1 MNGYICTTMSTGYAK
16 DTQFRKFC
24 AYGFL
29 KNQRFFE
36 SFIILYFLNQG
47 ITYLQIG
54 ILYSMREIMLNL
66 LEVPAGFIS
75 DSLGR
80 KKTMITSFAMYIVCF
95 ALFSVGSSFG
105 LFVVAFIFYALGDAF
120 RTGTHKAMIYD
131 YLKINGW
138 SSYKV
143 DYYGQTRSWSQK
155 GSAIS
160 SLIAGAVIFISG
172 NYRWVFIISLIPAFL
187 DLLLIASYPKALDG
201 KTSAFNKAALRESFG
216 NSWQDFKTSFRK
228 REVLKAI
235 TNTSV
240 FSGYYKALKDFL
252 QPVMQ
257 ALALSLPFLTR
268 QSEEQRTAVIVGV
281 LYFIIYMLTSRASR
295 KSAQFSDKFT
305 NTAEALN
312 FSLISGLAAGLIAGI
327 FMYFEM
333 PLLAVIFYII
343 IYLFENLRKPVGMAY
358 TTDYVKHEILATAL
372 SAESQL
378 KTIWAAI
385 IIFLTGLL
393 ADTFSLGVALIAV
406 SGGLLL
412 LIPIL
417 RVKSNAVTS

>member
-1 MNGYICTTMSTGYAK
+1 MSTGYAK

-54 ILYSMREIMLNL
+54 ILYSMREILLNL

-80 KKTMITSFAMYIVCF
+80 KKTMITSFAMYIICF
-95 ALFSVGSSFG
+95 ALFSLGSGFT
-105 LFVVAFIFYALGDAF
+105 LFAVAFIFYALGDAF

-138 SSYKV
+138 SEYKV

-172 NYRWVFIISLIPAFL
+172 NYRWVFIISLIPAIL
-187 DLLLIASYPKALDG
+187 DLLLIASYPRALDG
-201 KTSAFNKAALRESFG
+201 KTSAFNKAALKESFG

-240 FSGYYKALKDFL
+240 YSGYYKALKDFL

-257 ALALSLPFLTR
+257 ALALSLPFLAT
-268 QSEEQRTAVIVGV
+268 QSDEKRTAVIVGV
-281 LYFIIYMLTSRASR
+281 LYFVIYMLTSRASR
-295 KSAQFSDKFT
+295 KSALFSGKFKT
-305 NTAEALN
+305 TALALN
-312 FSLISGLAAGLIAGI
+312 FTLFAGLSAGLISGL
-327 FMYFEM
+327 FMYFDM
-333 PLLAVIFYII
+333 PLFAVLFYIL
-343 IYLFENLRKPVGMAY
+343 IYLIENVRKPIGMAY

-378 KTIWAAI
+378 KTIWAAVF
-385 IIFLTGLL
+385 IFLTGLL
-393 ADTFSLGVALIAV
+393 ADTFSLGVALVAISFA
-406 SGGLLL
+406 GLILFPLL
-412 LIPIL
+412 MV
-417 RVKSNAVTS
+417 RAGNHSQKA

>member
-1 MNGYICTTMSTGYAK
+1 MSTGYAK

-54 ILYSMREIMLNL
+54 FLYSMREILLNL

-95 ALFSVGSSFG
+95 ALFSAGSGFT
-105 LFVVAFIFYALGDAF
+105 LFAVAFIFYALGDAF

-138 SSYKV
+138 SEYKV

-172 NYRWVFIISLIPAFL
+172 NYRWVFIISLIPAIL

-201 KTSAFNKAALRESFG
+201 KTSSFNKAALRESFG
-216 NSWQDFKTSFRK
+216 NSWRDFKTSFSQRK
-228 REVLKAI
+228 VLKAI
-235 TNTSV
+235 ANTSV
-240 FSGYYKALKDFL
+240 YSGYYKALKDFL

-257 ALALSLPFLTR
+257 ALALSLPFLST
-268 QSEEQRTAVIVGV
+268 QSEEKRTAVIVGV
-281 LYFIIYMLTSRASR
+281 LYFVIYMLTSRASK
-295 KSAQFSDKFT
+295 KSALFSGKFKT
-305 NTAEALN
+305 TALALN
-312 FSLISGLAAGLIAGI
+312 FSLFAGLSAGLISGL
-327 FMYFEM
+327 FMYFGM
-333 PLLAVIFYII
+333 PFFAVLFYIL
-343 IYLFENLRKPVGMAY
+343 IYLIENVRKPVGMAY

-378 KTIWAAI
+378 KTIWAAVF
-385 IIFLTGLL
+385 IFLTGFL
-393 ADTFSLGVALIAV
+393 ADKFSLGVAITAISISGLI
-406 SGGLLL
+406 LFPL
-412 LIPIL
+412 L
-417 RVKSNAVTS
+417 RVHSERQSKKD

>member
-1 MNGYICTTMSTGYAK
+1 MSTGYAK

-54 ILYSMREIMLNL
+54 ILYSMREILLNL

-95 ALFSVGSSFG
+95 ALFSAGSGFT
-105 LFVVAFIFYALGDAF
+105 LFTVAFIFYALGDAF

-138 SSYKV
+138 SEYKV

-172 NYRWVFIISLIPAFL
+172 NYRWVFIISLIPAIL
-187 DLLLIASYPKALDG
+187 DLLLIASYPQALDG
-201 KTSAFNKAALRESFG
+201 KTSAFKKAALRESFG
-216 NSWQDFKTSFRK
+216 NSWRDFKTSFSQRK
-228 REVLKAI
+228 VLKAI
-235 TNTSV
+235 ANTSV
-240 FSGYYKALKDFL
+240 YSGYYKALKDFL

-257 ALALSLPFLTR
+257 ALALSLPFLTT
-268 QSEEQRTAVIVGV
+268 QSEEKRTAVIVGV
-281 LYFIIYMLTSRASR
+281 LYFVIYMLTSRASK
-295 KSAQFSDKFT
+295 KSALFSGKFKT
-305 NTAEALN
+305 TALALN
-312 FSLISGLAAGLIAGI
+312 FSLFAGLSAGLISGL
-327 FMYFEM
+327 FMYFDM
-333 PLLAVIFYII
+333 PLFAVLFYIL
-343 IYLFENLRKPVGMAY
+343 IYLIENVRKPVGMAY

-378 KTIWAAI
+378 KTIWAAVF
-385 IIFLTGLL
+385 IFLTGLL
-393 ADTFSLGVALIAV
+393 ADKFSLGVAITAISISGLIFFP
-406 SGGLLL
+406 L
-412 LIPIL
+412 L
-417 RVKSNAVTS
+417 RVHSERQSKKD